1 MTTILQKKLKELMQ
15 KEVLIVMEDG
25 RGFKGRLVEFDEEYI
40 VLRDVIESSTVELR
54 WRVPLVAL
62 PPSEKDTKLGEGGIM
77 VGDTGSKLV
86 KLNEVI
92 IRIPMILRIWTWTPE
107 KVKEED
113 FDVEKY

>member
-1 MTTILQKKLKELMQ
+1 MSILQKRLKELLQ
-15 KEVLIVMEDG
+15 KEMLIVMEDG
-25 RGFKGRLVEFDEEYI
+25 RGFKGKLVEYDDEYI
-40 VLRDVIESSTVELR
+40 VLKDVIESSTVELR

-62 PPSEKDTKLGEGGIM
+62 PPSEKGTDLDKEGLTI
-77 VGDTGSKLV
+77 GDTGSKLV
-86 KLNEVI
+86 KLREVM